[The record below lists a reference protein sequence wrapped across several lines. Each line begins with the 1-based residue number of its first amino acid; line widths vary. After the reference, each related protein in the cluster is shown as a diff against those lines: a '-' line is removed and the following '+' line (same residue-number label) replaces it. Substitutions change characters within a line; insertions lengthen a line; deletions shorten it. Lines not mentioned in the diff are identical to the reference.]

1 MFNKILV
8 PLDGS
13 DLAAKVIPQ
22 TEDLAKAFGAQLVLM
37 TVGSAAVGEVVESS
51 PQAGS
56 EAVARLPAVKYL
68 QQTAAAAQ
76 AKNLKAT
83 WVYKQGS
90 SPAHEIMA
98 YAADQQVDLIVMAT
112 HGAGEMAWLLGSVA
126 QRVVSHAPAPVLL
139 IRVLEPKPP
148 EHKSELDYFSM

>member
-22 TEDLAKAFGAQLVLM
+22 AGDLAKAFGAQLVLM
-37 TVGSAAVGEVVESS
+37 TVGSAEVGEVHESS

-68 QQTAAAAQ
+68 KQTAAALQ

-83 WVYKQGS
+83 WVYKQGT
-90 SPAHEIMA
+90 PAREIMT
-98 YAADQQVDLIVMAT
+98 YAADHQMDLIIMAT
-112 HGAGEMAWLLGSVA
+112 HGAGEIAWLLGSVA

>member
-22 TEDLAKAFGAQLVLM
+22 AEDLAKAFGAQLVLM
-37 TVGSAAVGEVVESS
+37 TVGSAEVGEVGESS
-51 PQAGS
+51 PEAGS

-68 QQTAAAAQ
+68 EETAAALK

-90 SPAHEIMA
+90 SPAREIMA
-98 YAADQQVDLIVMAT
+98 YAADQKVDLIVMAT
-112 HGAGEMAWLLGSVA
+112 HGAGEVAWLLGGVA
-126 QRVVSHAPAPVLL
+126 QRVVGHAPATVLL

-148 EHKSELDYFSM
+148 EHKSDLDYFSM

>member
-13 DLAAKVIPQ
+13 DLAAKVLSQ
-22 TEDLAKAFGAQLVLM
+22 AEDLARAYNAQLVLL
-37 TVGSAAVGEVVESS
+37 TVGSAEVGEIGESS
-51 PQAGS
+51 PEAAT

-68 QQTAAAAQ
+68 QQTAAALQ
-76 AKNLKAT
+76 AKNLSAT
-83 WVYKQGS
+83 WVYKQGT
-90 SPAHEIMA
+90 PAHEIMA
-98 YAADQQVDLIVMAT
+98 YAADHQMDLIIMAT
-112 HGAGEMAWLLGSVA
+112 HGAGEIAWLLGSVA
-126 QRVVSHAPAPVLL
+126 QRVVSHAPVPVLL